1 MGLGAAIA
9 VNGTPDADLALA
21 TSIEVHERLGETTTY
36 TIRYDVDI
44 SDGDLLALV
53 DSRLDPGS
61 ELSILVPVNQTNYCL
76 VKGPVHSQQVHLV
89 HGGAGSWVDVKGS
102 DTSVVMDRE
111 TRSAVWADV
120 ADSDAVSS
128 ILGNYGYT
136 PDVSTTPAQHL
147 EAKHTLVQLESDL
160 HFVRRLARRN
170 GFLFWVTSDASGQET
185 AHFKQPPVDDSAET
199 EIIINLDSRNVDA
212 LDINWDVERP
222 TSMEGKQLDLNSKSE
237 LDMAV
242 SGPVQTVLGSQSL
255 AAITGDTRSV
265 HLSAPV
271 DDTGDL
277 MARGQG
283 ALIEAELFIHAAC
296 ETSLATLGQL
306 VRAHTVAEVKGA
318 GSRYSGKYLVSG
330 VRHVIDVEV
339 HKMSIELISNG
350 WNA

>member
-9 VNGTPDADLALA
+9 VNGTPDAELALA
-21 TSIEVHERLGETTTY
+21 TSIEVHERMGETTTY
-36 TIRYDVDI
+36 TIRFDVDI
-44 SDGDLLALV
+44 SGGDLPALV
-53 DSRLDPGS
+53 DSRLAPGS
-61 ELSILVPVNQTNYCL
+61 MLSILVPISQTNFCL
-76 VKGPVHSQQVHLV
+76 VKGPVHSQQVHLA

-111 TRSAVWADV
+111 SRSAVWSDV

-128 ILGNYGYT
+128 ILGTYSYS
-136 PDVSTTPAQHL
+136 PDVQATSAQHL

-170 GFLFWVTSDASGQET
+170 GFLFWVTSDDSGQET
-185 AHFKQPPVDDSAET
+185 AHFKRPPVDDPAEA
-199 EIIINLDSRNVDA
+199 EIVINLDSPNVDNV
-212 LDINWDVERP
+212 DINWDVERP
-222 TSMEGKQLDLNSKSE
+222 TSMEGKQLDMNSKSD

-242 SGPVQTVLGSQSL
+242 SGPVQTVLASKGL

-277 MARGQG
+277 TARGQG
-283 ALIEAELFIHAAC
+283 ALIEAELFIRATC
-296 ETSLATLGQL
+296 ETSLPTLGKL
-306 VRAHTVAEVKGA
+306 VRAHTVVEVKGA

-330 VRHVIDVEV
+330 VRHKIDAEA
-339 HKMSIELISNG
+339 HKMSIELVRNG
-350 WNA
+350 WGA